1 MLQWFQ
7 TQTSLVMN
15 PAPSERPESASKPE
29 ASSEWLDDL
38 FARTQP
44 ATTQPAAPAA
54 PPIPNPQAPP
64 TYATQP
70 HVIEGDNTG
79 GVIPYKNPQALTAY
93 YVGLFSL
100 IPVFGLVMGP
110 LAIWLGI
117 KGLKYAKENPVVK
130 GQVHAWIG
138 IVCGTLWTIV
148 NYGLLILFLGA
159 FVFARN

>member
-1 MLQWFQ
+1 
-7 TQTSLVMN
+7 MN
-15 PAPSERPESASKPE
+15 PAPSERPKSSPKPE

-38 FARTQP
+38 FSR
-44 ATTQPAAPAA
+44 TQPAAPAP

-70 HVIEGDNTG
+70 YVIEGDTTG
-79 GVIPYKNPQALTAY
+79 GIIPYKNPQALTSY

-100 IPVFGLVMGP
+100 IPVLGMASGP
-110 LAIWLGI
+110 VAIWLGI
-117 KGLKYAKENPVVK
+117 KGLKYAKEHPVVK

-148 NYGLLILFLGA
+148 HWGFLLFMLWALTLN
-159 FVFARN
+159 R